1 MGKTVLIVDDS
12 VTMRQMVGMTLRQAG
27 FDVVERANGQEG
39 IQLLEHQSV
48 TLVISDVNMPVMD
61 GITMVKVVRQLP
73 AHRTTPILLLTTETD
88 DSKKQAARAAGATG
102 WLKKPFNP
110 SSLLTVINKVLPS

>member
-1 MGKTVLIVDDS
+1 M
-12 VTMRQMVGMTLRQAG
+12 
-27 FDVVERANGQEG
+27 
-39 IQLLEHQSV
+39 

-61 GITMVKVVRQLP
+61 GITMVKAVRQLP

-110 SSLLTVINKVLPS
+110 HSLLMVINKVLPS